1 MSEEEVPQKV
11 MFERKK
17 RVGIIT
23 LNNGEMNVF
32 DKEQIIQFRDIL
44 KDIEHN
50 DKVRVIIIQGSGSR
64 AFSSGFDLK
73 NIDKKVIID
82 VGQEMIYRLYHLQK
96 PTIALVHG
104 YSIGIGFL
112 VALACDFRYATE
124 DASFSLPEIKYEIM
138 FFTHGGC
145 SILPKLVRKP
155 SDVKYIFF
163 TGDRF
168 PASKADEM
176 GLLDAIFKTKE
187 EMYGA
192 GMEFATILSK
202 KNPLIMACAKVA
214 LKKAT
219 FADVK
224 TGMAM
229 EIETIPFIDRPPTMN
244 KQQQLEEA
252 RKYLDKY
259 SEKWENK

>member
-1 MSEEEVPQKV
+1 MGEEESSQKV
-11 MFERKK
+11 YFERIK

-23 LNNGEMNVF
+23 LKNGEMNVF
-32 DKEQIIQFRDIL
+32 DRNQIIQFRDIIKQL
-44 KDIEHN
+44 ETD
-50 DKVRVIIIQGSGSR
+50 DKTRVVIIQGSGTR

-73 NIDKKVIID
+73 HIDKEVIINE
-82 VGQEMIYRLYHLQK
+82 GQEMIYRLYNLTK

-112 VALACDFRYATE
+112 IPLACDFRYATK

-176 GLLDAIFKTKE
+176 GLLDAIFETKE
-187 EMYGA
+187 EMYATGL
-192 GMEFATILSK
+192 EFATKISK
-202 KNPLIMACAKVA
+202 KNPLVMACAKVA

-219 FADVK
+219 YSDVK

-244 KQQQLEEA
+244 KRQQLEA
-252 RKYLDKY
+252 AQKYIDKY
-259 SEKWENK
+259 SEKW